1 MLAQVLFRL
10 KQICLHLKHHP
21 RSAKLRRSSMCIRCR
36 HRLLVALDLMGTM
49 NEKSALDLE
58 RFVQQQHRSQQLL
71 KQQQDMQ
78 GAEVTDCNFCNPDQV
93 VETSCGVIAAFLH
106 VKPGKLRRALQMSK
120 GFQGLAGAAEY
131 DVQLKEQAMGH
142 YLLIA
147 WSALL
152 ANMDASENDRKCS
165 LSAWFAPP
173 QWKPPL

>member
-1 MLAQVLFRL
+1 
-10 KQICLHLKHHP
+10 
-21 RSAKLRRSSMCIRCR
+21 
-36 HRLLVALDLMGTM
+36 M

-152 ANMDASENDRKCS
+152 ANMDASEKDRKMFVECMVRTTSMETALVMITSS
-165 LSAWFAPP
+165 LLGSCFCILELQLCA
-173 QWKPPL
+173 